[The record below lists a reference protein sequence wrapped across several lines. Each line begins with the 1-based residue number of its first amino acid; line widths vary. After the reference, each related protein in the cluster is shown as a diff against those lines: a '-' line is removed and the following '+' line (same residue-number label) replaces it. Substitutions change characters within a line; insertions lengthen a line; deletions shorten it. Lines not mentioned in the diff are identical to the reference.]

1 MDKWQCT
8 ARVNRLN
15 DDNGS
20 VCGLPTKGET
30 GLCFSHWKARE
41 IAKRGGPEDWIRLP
55 NARDRN
61 TI

>member
-1 MDKWQCT
+1 MAKWDCEEIVDRLGAGEGPCGKQTYMDFD
-8 ARVNRLN
+8 R
-15 DDNGS
+15 
-20 VCGLPTKGET
+20 
-30 GLCFSHWKARE
+30 CFAHWKARE